1 MKRLY
6 ITIKYILLYGIRLLP
21 KYIVRRGMAQIHSIL
36 HIIDTYLHT
45 TKGRFRSKR
54 GKILVIIEVSWQRR
68 GALWAPQIVLEWLF
82 DSDDDAYVRGINT
95 AKMAWADKSKNYNL
109 WKTHFF
115 CNFLLIA
122 NISTKKPKKKQRPYL
137 AIFSLVSL
145 MLWYTTTC
153 KAQCSVLQT
162 HLHNWCN

>member
-82 DSDDDAYVRGINT
+82 DSDDDAYVRRINT
-95 AKMAWADKSKNYNL
+95 AKMPWADKSKKYNL

-122 NISTKKPKKKQRPYL
+122 NISTKKPKKK
-137 AIFSLVSL
+137 
-145 MLWYTTTC
+145 TTTISC
-153 KAQCSVLQT
+153 HFFTRFTNAVIYYYV
-162 HLHNWCN
+162 

>member
-82 DSDDDAYVRGINT
+82 DSDDDAYVRRINT
-95 AKMAWADKSKNYNL
+95 AKMPWADKSKKYNL

-122 NISTKKPKKKQRPYL
+122 NISTKKQKQKNNDHILP
-137 AIFSLVSL
+137 FFHSF
-145 MLWYTTTC
+145 
-153 KAQCSVLQT
+153 
-162 HLHNWCN
+162 H

>member
-82 DSDDDAYVRGINT
+82 DSDDDAYVRRINT
-95 AKMAWADKSKNYNL
+95 AKMPWADKSKKYNL

-115 CNFLLIA
+115 CNSLLIA
-122 NISTKKPKKKQRPYL
+122 NISTKKRKKK
-137 AIFSLVSL
+137 
-145 MLWYTTTC
+145 TTTISC
-153 KAQCSVLQT
+153 HFFTRFANAVIYYYV
-162 HLHNWCN
+162 

>member
-82 DSDDDAYVRGINT
+82 DSDDDAYVRWINT
-95 AKMAWADKSKNYNL
+95 AKMPWADKSKKYNL

-115 CNFLLIA
+115 CSFLLIA
-122 NISTKKPKKKQRPYL
+122 NISKKKNHILPFFL
-137 AIFSLVSL
+137 SF
-145 MLWYTTTC
+145 
-153 KAQCSVLQT
+153 
-162 HLHNWCN
+162 H

>member
-82 DSDDDAYVRGINT
+82 DSDDDAYVRRINT
-95 AKMAWADKSKNYNL
+95 AKMPWADKSKKYNL

-122 NISTKKPKKKQRPYL
+122 NISTKKRKK
-137 AIFSLVSL
+137 
-145 MLWYTTTC
+145 TTRTISC
-153 KAQCSVLQT
+153 LFFTRFTNAVIYYYV
-162 HLHNWCN
+162 